1 MFHHP
6 SLKSDAHWVYE
17 DPSGVPEAAFTVS
30 LPEPLRDSVE
40 HAAARAGI
48 SPSDWLALAVSRSL
62 RPTSTVRAI

>member
-6 SLKSDAHWVYE
+6 SLKGNAHWVY
-17 DPSGVPEAAFTVS
+17 DPSGLPEAPFTVS
-30 LPEPLRDSVE
+30 LPEPLREPVE

>member
-6 SLKSDAHWVYE
+6 SLKSDAHWVYD
-17 DPSGVPEAAFTVS
+17 DPSGVPELPFTVS
-30 LPEPLRDSVE
+30 LPEPLREPVE

>member
-1 MFHHP
+1 MFLP
-6 SLKSDAHWVYE
+6 QFRRDARWVYD
-17 DPSGVPEAAFTVS
+17 DPSGVPEAPFTVS
-30 LPEPLRDSVE
+30 LPEPLREPVE